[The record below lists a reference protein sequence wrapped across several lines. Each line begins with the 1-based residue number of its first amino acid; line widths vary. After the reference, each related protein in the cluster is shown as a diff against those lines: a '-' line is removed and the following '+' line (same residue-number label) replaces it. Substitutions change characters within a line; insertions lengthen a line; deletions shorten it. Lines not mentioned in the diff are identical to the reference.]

1 MNHTASRN
9 GIRLPPAYLKIADIR
24 QLLPGVP
31 VIALTATATWKW
43 STISSKRLQFRQENV
58 FRMSFERKNLAYV
71 VRHTED
77 KESELL
83 HILQRVD
90 GSGIVYTRNRKKTKE
105 ISSS

>member
-1 MNHTASRN
+1 M
-9 GIRLPPAYLKIADIR
+9 GIRLPPCLPEIADIR

-31 VIALTATATWKW
+31 VIALTATATPEVV
-43 STISSKRLQFRQENV
+43 SDIQQRLQFRQENV

-90 GSGIVYTRNRKKTKE
+90 GSGIVYTRNRKRRKRFP
-105 ISSS
+105 SS

>member
-1 MNHTASRN
+1 
-9 GIRLPPAYLKIADIR
+9 
-24 QLLPGVP
+24 
-31 VIALTATATWKW
+31 
-43 STISSKRLQFRQENV
+43 
-58 FRMSFERKNLAYV
+58 MSFERKNLAYV

-105 ISSS
+105 ISQFLNRNHITATFIMPDSMMRPKIPDKKPG